1 MVKLPDVVGKVVKW
15 ENLRV
20 NSTRI
25 PVGFYTARVMTPHF
39 DPKANLF

>member
-1 MVKLPDVVGKVVKW
+1 MVKLPDVVGKVVKR

-25 PVGFYTARVMTPHF
+25 PVGFFTARVMTPLF